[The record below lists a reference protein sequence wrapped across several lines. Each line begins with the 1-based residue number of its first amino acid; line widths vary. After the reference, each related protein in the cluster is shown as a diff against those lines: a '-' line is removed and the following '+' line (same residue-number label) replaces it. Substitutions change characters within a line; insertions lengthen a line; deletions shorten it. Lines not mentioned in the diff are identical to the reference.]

1 MCVMFIS
8 HKICVEVREQFSGP
22 SSFHLLCGSWVGN
35 SGYWAWKQVSLSDEP
50 SGQLYGEY
58 SASIFYCKSAP
69 YNPFA
74 LNRLQSAEKIETRI
88 YEILQHPIFDSL
100 SWFPLSLKS
109 RTYNCGLNLIHI
121 RYAKSYFMLIL
132 PFVS

>member
-1 MCVMFIS
+1 MSENNFQDPVLSVYCVYGTRVIGLGSKCLYLMS
-8 HKICVEVREQFSGP
+8 HI
-22 SSFHLLCGSWVGN
+22 
-35 SGYWAWKQVSLSDEP
+35 
-50 SGQLYGEY
+50 QLYGEY

-74 LNRLQSAEKIETRI
+74 LNRLQSAQKIETRI
-88 YEILQHPIFDSL
+88 YEIPQHPTFDSL

-109 RTYNCGLNLIHI
+109 RTYNCDLNLIHI

-132 PFVS
+132 LFVS